1 MKSTAR
7 SVLRCYLVAKMAKY
21 RAGANDEFNVD
32 SWIPLVNFQNQEKL
46 PGNFQAEHIYFLYI
60 AREFV

>member
-1 MKSTAR
+1 
-7 SVLRCYLVAKMAKY
+7 MAKY

-32 SWIPLVNFQNQEKL
+32 SWIPLVDFQNQEKL
-46 PGNFQAEHIYFLYI
+46 PGNFQAEHTYFLYI